1 MATAII
7 PALDWGSITSNNQ
20 ATWAGAQGASTGT
33 IQSPN
38 VIEDVEIYAIAGSR
52 SNTYRVSRF
61 FMWFDTSPYAG
72 NITAL
77 DYYFPSGGQQGN
89 AEYIIDEST
98 AFGGA
103 GAGSPLVGN
112 DFNNAAFQT
121 ALTGPFYWSLGG
133 IVTVPGNT
141 NSVLLANTGVL
152 NNAILDFNYDDS
164 NTSPPLPTTTSVDI
178 VQGEP
183 IDIYIE
189 ITYSTGWAGGNSIN
203 GVALADLGS
212 MNGIPFT
219 DIASIN
225 GI

>member
-7 PALDWGSITSNNQ
+7 PASDWGSITSNNQ
-20 ATWAGAQGASTGT
+20 PTWAGARGASTGT

-38 VIEDVEIYAIAGSR
+38 VLEDVEIYAIAGSR

-98 AFGGA
+98 AFGGS
-103 GAGSPLVGN
+103 GGSPLVGN

-121 ALTGPFYWSLGG
+121 QLTGPFQWSFAP
-133 IVTVPGNT
+133 IVTVSGLSNA
-141 NSVLLANTGVL
+141 VLLANTGVL
-152 NNAILDFNYDDS
+152 NSAILDYNYDDS
-164 NTSPPLPTTTSVDI
+164 NVSPNLPTTTSVDI

-189 ITYSTGWAGGNSIN
+189 ITYSTGWAGGSSIN

-212 MNGIPFT
+212 MNGVPFS